1 MTLAFGF
8 SRFLNPRVNPSTN
21 PILGLWLFSCS
32 CSCSSSASSAPEPP
46 ELAGGP
52 GTIREGRAEI
62 FADKSNSVFYNKA
75 QVNNRDLSIAVL
87 RSFLLKR
94 QEEHDIRLVKG
105 RHAETPPEQHAN
117 DLDPVV
123 TGSEDTAP
131 REESKIKAPKV
142 LEALAASG
150 LRAIRYALEVD
161 GIGEVVAVDNNEEAI
176 EACKKNIYHNAI
188 PASSKGEFRT
198 QMSQHPVMLLKVDLD
213 PYGSPAAFLDSAV
226 QCVAD
231 GGILM
236 CSATDMAV
244 LAGGNPEVCFSKYGS
259 YPVRGKYCHEMAL
272 RILLACIESHAI
284 RHKRYIVP
292 VISVHMDFYIR
303 VFVRIFTS
311 ASTVK
316 TSPLKISHVY
326 QCVGCNS
333 FHLQNVGRIN
343 SKDKRNVALPNFCP
357 TVPQECCE
365 CGHKFVMGGPI
376 WSDPIHDKEW
386 ATSILSNVQAMSGA
400 YPAYAKISAVLTSV
414 SQELVNAPLF
424 VSLHSL
430 CATLKCT
437 NPTMAMFHSALRN
450 AGYQISGSHVDP
462 LALKTDAPMS
472 VIWDIMRCWVKLHPV
487 KSRPGA
493 DPSNRILSQEPK
505 LQASFS
511 QATGGL
517 VARKSPRFVPN
528 PEKYWGP
535 KAKAGRPLKTPHMD
549 NCEFRFTANTL
560 EAGDR
565 TSISK

>member
-188 PASSKGEFRT
+188 PASSKVVPNLADARVYMLTHPKEFD
-198 QMSQHPVMLLKVDLD
+198 VVDLD

-244 LAGGNPEVCFSKYGS
+244 LAGGNPEVCFSK
-259 YPVRGKYCHEMAL
+259 
-272 RILLACIESHAI
+272 
-284 RHKRYIVP
+284 
-292 VISVHMDFYIR
+292 
-303 VFVRIFTS
+303 S

>member
-1 MTLAFGF
+1 MTLSFGV
-8 SRFLNPRVNPSTN
+8 SRFLNLRVNSSTN
-21 PILGLWLFSCS
+21 PILSLWLAS
-32 CSCSSSASSAPEPP
+32 CSCSSSSASASELPEI
-46 ELAGGP
+46 AGGRDI
-52 GTIREGRAEI
+52 IREGRAEI
-62 FADKSNSVFYNKA
+62 FVDKSNSVFYNKA

-87 RSFLLKR
+87 KWFILKR
-94 QEEHDIRLVKG
+94 KEEHDIQLKG
-105 RHAETPPEQHAN
+105 RHTEIPPEQHAN
-117 DLDPVV
+117 EFDPAI
-123 TGSEDTAP
+123 TGSKDTAL
-131 REESKIKAPKV
+131 REESNPRAPKV

-161 GIGEVVAVDNNEEAI
+161 GIGEVIAVDNNEVAI
-176 EACKKNIYHNAI
+176 ESCKKNIYHNGML
-188 PASSKGEFRT
+188 ASSKVVPHLADARIYMLTHPKEFD
-198 QMSQHPVMLLKVDLD
+198 VVDLD

-244 LAGGNPEVCFSKYGS
+244 LAGGNAEVCFSKYGS

-316 TSPLKISHVY
+316 RSPLKFSHVY
-326 QCVGCNS
+326 QCVGCSS

-343 SKDKRNVALPNFCP
+343 CKELP
-357 TVPQECCE
+357 
-365 CGHKFVMGGPI
+365 
-376 WSDPIHDKEW
+376 
-386 ATSILSNVQAMSGA
+386 
-400 YPAYAKISAVLTSV
+400 
-414 SQELVNAPLF
+414 NAPLF

-437 NPTMAMFHSALRN
+437 NPTMAMFHSSIRN

-487 KSRPGA
+487 KSQPENRPG
-493 DPSNRILSQEPK
+493 SRILSREPQ

-511 QATGGL
+511 QVTGGL
-517 VARKSPRFVPN
+517 GARKSPRFVPN
-528 PEKYWGP
+528 PEKNWGP
-535 KAKAGRPLKTPHMD
+535 KMKAGRPLKILPID
-549 NCEFRFTANTL
+549 KL
-560 EAGDR
+560 
-565 TSISK
+565 

>member
-1 MTLAFGF
+1 MTIACGF
-8 SRFLNPRVNPSTN
+8 SRFLNTRVHSSTN
-21 PILGLWLFSCS
+21 RVLSLWFASCP
-32 CSCSSSASSAPEPP
+32 CSSASASAFASEPP
-46 ELAGGP
+46 EIAAGP
-52 GTIREGRAEI
+52 ETVREGRAEI
-62 FADKSNSVFYNKA
+62 FADKSNSVFFNKA

-87 RSFLLKR
+87 RWFISKR
-94 QEEHDIRLVKG
+94 QEEHDTQLKG
-105 RHAETPPEQHAN
+105 RRAEIPAEQHA
-117 DLDPVV
+117 DGLDTAT
-123 TGSEDTAP
+123 TGSEDTAL
-131 REESKIKAPKV
+131 REESSLKAPKV

-161 GIGEVVAVDNNEEAI
+161 GIGEVIALDNNEVAI
-176 EACKKNIYHNAI
+176 ESCKRNIYHNGI
-188 PASSKGEFRT
+188 LASSKVVSHLADARIYMLTHPKEFD
-198 QMSQHPVMLLKVDLD
+198 VVDLD

-244 LAGGNPEVCFSKYGS
+244 LAGGNAEVCFSKYGS
-259 YPVRGKYCHEMAL
+259 YPVRGKYRHEMAL

-316 TSPLKISHVY
+316 SSPLKFSHVY

-343 SKDKRNVALPNFCP
+343 SKDKRNIPLPNFCP
-357 TVPQECCE
+357 IVPQECSE
-365 CGHKFVMGGPI
+365 CGGKFVMGGPI
-376 WSDPIHDKEW
+376 WSDPIHDRDW
-386 ATSILSNVQAMSGA
+386 AASILSNIRATSGL
-400 YPAYAKISAVLTSV
+400 YQAYAKISAILTSV
-414 SQELVNAPLF
+414 SEELPNAPLF
-424 VSLHSL
+424 VSLHSI

-437 NPTMAMFHSALRN
+437 NPTMVMFHSAIRN
-450 AGYQISGSHVDP
+450 AGYQISGSHADP

-487 KSRPGA
+487 KSQPENLPG
-493 DPSNRILSQEPK
+493 SRILSQEPQ

-517 VARKSPRFVPN
+517 VARKSPRFLPN
-528 PEKYWGP
+528 PEKHWGP
-535 KAKAGRPLKTPHMD
+535 KMKAGRPLKILPID
-549 NCEFRFTANTL
+549 KL
-560 EAGDR
+560 
-565 TSISK
+565 

>member
-8 SRFLNPRVNPSTN
+8 SRFINPRVNPSTN
-21 PILGLWLFSCS
+21 PILGLWLSSCS

-52 GTIREGRAEI
+52 ETIREGRAEI

-105 RHAETPPEQHAN
+105 RHAETPPEQRAN

-188 PASSKGEFRT
+188 PASS
-198 QMSQHPVMLLKVDLD
+198 KVDLD

-303 VFVRIFTS
+303 VFVRIFTL
-311 ASTVK
+311 
-316 TSPLKISHVY
+316 SP
-326 QCVGCNS
+326 
-333 FHLQNVGRIN
+333 
-343 SKDKRNVALPNFCP
+343 
-357 TVPQECCE
+357 
-365 CGHKFVMGGPI
+365 
-376 WSDPIHDKEW
+376 
-386 ATSILSNVQAMSGA
+386 
-400 YPAYAKISAVLTSV
+400 
-414 SQELVNAPLF
+414 
-424 VSLHSL
+424 
-430 CATLKCT
+430 
-437 NPTMAMFHSALRN
+437 
-450 AGYQISGSHVDP
+450 
-462 LALKTDAPMS
+462 
-472 VIWDIMRCWVKLHPV
+472 
-487 KSRPGA
+487 
-493 DPSNRILSQEPK
+493 
-505 LQASFS
+505 
-511 QATGGL
+511 
-517 VARKSPRFVPN
+517 
-528 PEKYWGP
+528 
-535 KAKAGRPLKTPHMD
+535 AKAFL
-549 NCEFRFTANTL
+549 
-560 EAGDR
+560 
-565 TSISK
+565 

>member
-188 PASSKGEFRT
+188 PASSKVVPNLADARVYMLTHPKEFDVGEFRT

-272 RILLACIESHAI
+272 RILLACIE
-284 RHKRYIVP
+284 
-292 VISVHMDFYIR
+292 IS
-303 VFVRIFTS
+303 
-311 ASTVK
+311 
-316 TSPLKISHVY
+316 
-326 QCVGCNS
+326 
-333 FHLQNVGRIN
+333 
-343 SKDKRNVALPNFCP
+343 
-357 TVPQECCE
+357 
-365 CGHKFVMGGPI
+365 
-376 WSDPIHDKEW
+376 
-386 ATSILSNVQAMSGA
+386 
-400 YPAYAKISAVLTSV
+400 
-414 SQELVNAPLF
+414 
-424 VSLHSL
+424 
-430 CATLKCT
+430 
-437 NPTMAMFHSALRN
+437 
-450 AGYQISGSHVDP
+450 
-462 LALKTDAPMS
+462 
-472 VIWDIMRCWVKLHPV
+472 
-487 KSRPGA
+487 
-493 DPSNRILSQEPK
+493 
-505 LQASFS
+505 
-511 QATGGL
+511 
-517 VARKSPRFVPN
+517 
-528 PEKYWGP
+528 
-535 KAKAGRPLKTPHMD
+535 
-549 NCEFRFTANTL
+549 
-560 EAGDR
+560 
-565 TSISK
+565 

>member
-1 MTLAFGF
+1 MTIACGF
-8 SRFLNPRVNPSTN
+8 SRFLSTTRVHSSTN
-21 PILGLWLFSCS
+21 RVLSLWFASCP
-32 CSCSSSASSAPEPP
+32 CSSASASACASEPP
-46 ELAGGP
+46 EIAGDP
-52 GTIREGRAEI
+52 DTVREGRAEI
-62 FADKSNSVFYNKA
+62 FADKSNSVFFNKA

-87 RSFLLKR
+87 RWFVLKR
-94 QEEHDIRLVKG
+94 QEEHDAQLKG
-105 RHAETPPEQHAN
+105 RRADIPPEQHA
-117 DLDPVV
+117 DGLDPAT
-123 TGSEDTAP
+123 TGSEDTAL
-131 REESKIKAPKV
+131 RKESSLKAPKV

-161 GIGEVVAVDNNEEAI
+161 GIGEVIALDNNEVAI
-176 EACKKNIYHNAI
+176 ESCKRNIYHNGI
-188 PASSKGEFRT
+188 LASSKVVPHLADARIYMLTHPKEFD
-198 QMSQHPVMLLKVDLD
+198 VVDLD

-244 LAGGNPEVCFSKYGS
+244 LAGGNAEVCFSKYGS
-259 YPVRGKYCHEMAL
+259 YPVRGKYRHEMAL
-272 RILLACIESHAI
+272 RILLACMESHAI

-316 TSPLKISHVY
+316 SSPLKFSHVY

-343 SKDKRNVALPNFCP
+343 SKDKRNIPLPNFCP
-357 TVPQECCE
+357 TVPQECSE
-365 CGHKFVMGGPI
+365 CGGKFVMGGPI
-376 WSDPIHDKEW
+376 WSDPIHDRDW
-386 ATSILSNVQAMSGA
+386 ATSILSNIRATSGL
-400 YPAYAKISAVLTSV
+400 YEAYAKISAILTSV
-414 SQELVNAPLF
+414 SEELPNAPLF
-424 VSLHSL
+424 VSLHSI

-437 NPTMAMFHSALRN
+437 NPTMVMFHSAIRN
-450 AGYQISGSHVDP
+450 AGYQISGSHADP

-487 KSRPGA
+487 KSQPENLPG
-493 DPSNRILSQEPK
+493 SRILSQEPQ

-517 VARKSPRFVPN
+517 VARKSPRFLPN
-528 PEKYWGP
+528 PEKHWGP
-535 KAKAGRPLKTPHMD
+535 KMKAGRPLKILPIDKLYICFTGYVA
-549 NCEFRFTANTL
+549 RF
-560 EAGDR
+560 
-565 TSISK
+565 

>member
-1 MTLAFGF
+1 MTIACGF
-8 SRFLNPRVNPSTN
+8 SRFLSTRVHSSTN
-21 PILGLWLFSCS
+21 RVLGLWFASCP
-32 CSCSSSASSAPEPP
+32 CSSASASASASAFASEPP
-46 ELAGGP
+46 EIAAAP
-52 GTIREGRAEI
+52 ETVREGRAEI
-62 FADKSNSVFYNKA
+62 FADKSNSVFFNKA

-87 RSFLLKR
+87 RWFILKR
-94 QEEHDIRLVKG
+94 QEEHDTQLKG
-105 RHAETPPEQHAN
+105 RRAEIPPEQHA
-117 DLDPVV
+117 DGLDPAT
-123 TGSEDTAP
+123 TGSEDTAL
-131 REESKIKAPKV
+131 RKESSLKAPKV

-161 GIGEVVAVDNNEEAI
+161 GIGEVIALDNNEVAI
-176 EACKKNIYHNAI
+176 ESCKRNIYHNGI
-188 PASSKGEFRT
+188 HASSKVVPHLADARIYMLTHPKEFD
-198 QMSQHPVMLLKVDLD
+198 VVDLD

-244 LAGGNPEVCFSKYGS
+244 LAGGNAEVCFSKYGS
-259 YPVRGKYCHEMAL
+259 YPVRGKYRHEMAL
-272 RILLACIESHAI
+272 RILLACIESDAI

-316 TSPLKISHVY
+316 SSPLKFSHVY

-343 SKDKRNVALPNFCP
+343 SKDKRNIPLPNFCP
-357 TVPQECCE
+357 TVPQECSE
-365 CGHKFVMGGPI
+365 CGGKFVMGGPI
-376 WSDPIHDKEW
+376 WSDPIHDRDW
-386 ATSILSNVQAMSGA
+386 ATSILSNIRATSGL
-400 YPAYAKISAVLTSV
+400 YQAYAKISAILTSV
-414 SQELVNAPLF
+414 SEELPNAPLF
-424 VSLHSL
+424 VSLHSI

-437 NPTMAMFHSALRN
+437 NPTMVMFHSAIRN
-450 AGYQISGSHVDP
+450 AGYQISGSHADP

-487 KSRPGA
+487 KSQPENLPG
-493 DPSNRILSQEPK
+493 SRILSQEPQ

-517 VARKSPRFVPN
+517 VARKSPRFLPN
-528 PEKYWGP
+528 PEKHWGP
-535 KAKAGRPLKTPHMD
+535 KMKAGRPLKILPID
-549 NCEFRFTANTL
+549 KL
-560 EAGDR
+560 
-565 TSISK
+565 